1 MSLNTDE
8 WRAQLAEEQ
17 DQRLDAES
25 KYVSMLESATRGI
38 LDGYRML
45 NLRYG
50 SLALHKATL
59 EVRCAELEA
68 AQANAVQKERDFIA
82 VWLRTWFQH
91 NKGNSSSRE
100 FCDRLATIVERGEHH
115 DPCWWENE

>member
-8 WRAQLAEEQ
+8 LWAQLVEEQ
-17 DQRLDAES
+17 NQRS
-25 KYVSMLESATRGI
+25 KYVSILESATRGI

-68 AQANAVQKERDFIA
+68 AQANAVI
-82 VWLRTWFQH
+82 
-91 NKGNSSSRE
+91 G
-100 FCDRLATIVERGEHH
+100 
-115 DPCWWENE
+115 